1 MIGKNGFYNTSMS
14 TRLTVEIT
22 PQGGENT
29 QPSSSENRFDL
40 RKYIFI
46 SHTAIIIKLIKRYLL
61 PSNNKY
67 IITMATGH
75 ELSGAFSIKHIYI
88 KGISLR
94 EIQISFSRSRDR
106 VS

>member
-14 TRLTVEIT
+14 KRLTVEIT

-67 IITMATGH
+67 ITMAIGH
-75 ELSGAFSIKHIYI
+75 ELSGAFSIKDIYI

>member
-14 TRLTVEIT
+14 KRLTVEIT

-29 QPSSSENRFDL
+29 QPSSEKRFDL

-67 IITMATGH
+67 ITMAIGH